1 MGDKT
6 DVKNYRHISLLPV
19 FSKLLEKLVLN
30 HLQAFCTKRNVFN
43 PHQHGFRLHC
53 FTNTVM
59 ADMLDF
65 ITKSIDNK
73 LKVLALYLDVSKAFE
88 NLNHSILLSK
98 LEHYGV
104 RGTALSW
111 FSPYFSL
118 HFQFTEQLSI
128 TF

>member
-6 DVKNYRHISLLPV
+6 NVKNYRHISLLPV

-30 HLQAFCTKRNVFN
+30 HLQAFCTKRNVLN
-43 PHQHGFRLHC
+43 PHQHGFRPHC

-88 NLNHSILLSK
+88 NLNHSILVSK

-111 FSPYFSL
+111 FSPHFSL
-118 HFQFTEQLSI
+118 RFQFTEQLSI